1 MTRPNDLRRP
11 RVLMIAYTNYEND
24 PRVVREANAAVWG
37 GFDVDVIVL
46 EREGQLAMEWVSGVM
61 VHRVK
66 QARYRGGGLLRYVAA
81 YLEFFLRCF
90 AKVSWMHLQ
99 NRYRVV
105 HVNNMPDF
113 LVFCALLPRLLGAR
127 VILDIHD
134 PMPDTFASKFP
145 EGERSWLFRVLL
157 FQERVSAAFASC
169 IVTVS
174 EPLKRAVLVEKH
186 GLKPTAIHVI
196 ANFADDDLFQLRSPP
211 PAGDHLQLVFHGTI
225 LERYGLAHVIRS
237 IAAMRHRDGIRM
249 RIIGDGDYSAALKQ
263 LIADLGLADAIT
275 FDNRMYPLNEIPKH
289 LADCHLGVVPLERSS
304 ILNFALPVKLI
315 EYFSLGMPSITV
327 RNAAIE
333 HYFDDTDCL
342 FYEPEDQDSLRR
354 LLDRVA
360 DDPGLVE
367 RYRQRSIT
375 TRERCLWSVERR
387 RYVDLLRELSGLTTD
402 RQGTA
407 RA

>member
-1 MTRPNDLRRP
+1 MTRPIDSTRP
-11 RVLMIAYTNYEND
+11 RVLMVAYTNYEND

-46 EREGQLAMEWVSGVM
+46 QRAGQPATERISGVI
-61 VHRVK
+61 VHRVR

-81 YLEFFLRCF
+81 YLEFFLRCLL
-90 AKVSWMHLQ
+90 KVSWMHLKHP
-99 NRYRVV
+99 YRVV

-145 EGERSWLFRVLL
+145 DGERSWLFKVLL
-157 FQERVSAAFASC
+157 FQERISAAFANC

-186 GLKPTAIHVI
+186 GLKPAGIHVI

-211 PAGDHLQLVFHGTI
+211 PVGDYLQLVFHGTI
-225 LERYGLAHVIRS
+225 LERYGLAHVVRS
-237 IAAMRHRDGIRM
+237 IAAMRHRDRIRM
-249 RIIGDGDYSAALKQ
+249 KIIGDGDYSPALKQ
-263 LIADLGLADAIT
+263 LIADLDVADVIE
-275 FDNRMYPLNEIPKH
+275 FDNRMYPLSEIPQH

-304 ILNFALPVKLI
+304 ILNFALPLKLI

-342 FYEPEDQDSLRR
+342 FYEPEDQDSLRS

-367 RYRQRSIT
+367 RYRQRSLAA
-375 TRERCLWSVERR
+375 RERCLWSVERR
-387 RYVDLLRELSGLTTD
+387 RYVDLLRELSGLPTD
-402 RQGTA
+402 RQGA
-407 RA
+407 ASA